1 VLAQRIRKATENY
14 SFDTAGAITISLGL
28 TQMKDNDT
36 EDTLI
41 KKVDDA
47 MYLAKQKGRN
57 RVEVS
62 V

>member
-1 VLAQRIRKATENY
+1 
-14 SFDTAGAITISLGL
+14 
-28 TQMKDNDT
+28 MKDNDT